1 MWIATLQKNVAQRQI
16 DINDKTMELLK
27 KHKGDMMMV
36 NAELKKYKDS
46 LPSII
51 PDIPGRQRTGRGS
64 SYGGLGAASSHSYG
78 FELPPGF
85 VEVR

>member
-1 MWIATLQKNVAQRQI
+1 
-16 DINDKTMELLK
+16 
-27 KHKGDMMMV
+27 MMV

-51 PDIPGRQRTGRGS
+51 PDIPGRQRTGRGF
-64 SYGGLGAASSHSYG
+64 SYGGLGAASSHSSSYG

>member
-1 MWIATLQKNVAQRQI
+1 MHEIIKKLVNEYP
-16 DINDKTMELLK
+16 NKTIELLE
-27 KHKGDMMMV
+27 KHKGNMRLV
-36 NAELKKYKDS
+36 NDELKKYKDG

-51 PDIPGRQRTGRGS
+51 PEAPGRQRTGRGS

-78 FELPPGF
+78 FQLPPGF